1 MARKFKKFTY
11 DVWENELDKG
21 KKLSDCFVDIVGT
34 QIYGDTCDYEYGLFE
49 SVLDCESPMEQL
61 LAIEMERLGI
71 HEIANFNPFVMVN
84 EFLNQGEINIE
95 GKTYYA
101 DFLIGVS
108 YFKKVGSKFEFDFS
122 KNIVIEVDGHDF
134 HQKTKEQVEHDN
146 KRERALQ
153 KAGYEVIRFSGTEV
167 YHKAYK
173 CANEVLSFIL
183 SKCEYKVES

>member
-34 QIYGDTCDYEYGLFE
+34 QIYVDTCDYEYGLLE
-49 SVLDCESPMEQL
+49 SALDCESPMEQL

-71 HEIANFNPFVMVN
+71 REMANFNPFVMID
-84 EFLNQGEINIE
+84 EFSNQGEINIE

-101 DFLIGVS
+101 DFLIKVS
-108 YFKKVGSKFEFDFS
+108 YFKKVGSKFDFR
-122 KNIVIEVDGHDF
+122 KNIVIEVDGHEF

-146 KRERALQ
+146 ERERALQ
-153 KAGYEVIRFSGTEV
+153 KAGYEVIRFSGTEI
-167 YHKAYK
+167 YHKSYK